1 MTDGTDWTKYGG
13 FVLAALSALG
23 GFLGSAMNSASEDAQ
38 VRTKLEQLAVAFHE
52 HDSNER
58 EIDIKTG
65 ERLANIEA
73 RVQMLEKGK

>member
-1 MTDGTDWTKYGG
+1 MSDGPDWTKYGG

-52 HDSNER
+52 HDGHER
-58 EIDIKTG
+58 ENDLKVS
-65 ERLANIEA
+65 ERLANVEA
-73 RVQMLEKGK
+73 RIQILEKGK